1 MTTAI
6 KLTDTQAA
14 ILKLASYRP
23 DGDIEPLP
31 PTLRGGARQKVI
43 NALLA
48 QALVVAS
55 GDNYL
60 LTDAGYAAVG
70 RKRKSPA
77 AVTPAAKAKAP
88 VSVAKANKRPQRTE
102 QPAPRTRENT
112 KQQRVIEMLQRPG
125 GSTIEQITEETQ
137 WQSHTVRGFF
147 AGTLRKKLGF
157 NLASEKINGHRHYRI
172 V

>member
-77 AVTPAAKAKAP
+77 PVTPA
-88 VSVAKANKRPQRTE
+88 AKANKRPQRTE
-102 QPAPRTRENT
+102 QPAPRTRENS
-112 KQQRVIEMLQRPG
+112 KQATVIAMLQRPG